1 MQGFKKKMLEDKQI
15 KNGTWKEPTPTKMK
29 DEGFSR
35 AAKKPSQAKA
45 KSKK

>member
-1 MQGFKKKMLEDKQI
+1 MLEDKQI

-29 DEGFSR
+29 DEGFSQ
-35 AAKKPSQAKA
+35 AAKGPSQAK